1 MINSTTLPPASE
13 AVVIPD
19 TPRPERSCP
28 LVSGVTRERF
38 FGEIVPAARPV
49 VLKGLVEQ
57 WPAVIAARRS
67 PQAIADHL
75 RGFDQGRQVR
85 IISAAPSEGGRFF
98 YNEALT
104 GLNFSQRGGTVSEV
118 LDILLRPSD
127 GSAVAAQA
135 VTAPDILPGFSQA
148 NPSPLVGD
156 DVPARLW
163 ISSAAVVQ
171 THYDLND
178 NIACAVAG
186 RRRFILFPP
195 DQSRNLYIGP
205 LEHTPAGAPVS
216 MVRLEAPDLERYPR
230 FPEAWAAAEVADL
243 EPGDA
248 LFIPFMW
255 WHHVQSLDAFSVL
268 ANFWWNAA
276 PDQGAM
282 AALIHAVAA
291 IRDLPPGQ
299 RQAWAGLFDALVF
312 DAETPPGRHLPPER
326 RGVQGSLDEAGRRRL
341 HDMLVRTLSQG

>member
-1 MINSTTLPPASE
+1 MINSTALPPASE

-19 TPRPERSCP
+19 IPRPERSCP
-28 LVSGVTRERF
+28 QVSGVTRERF
-38 FGEIVPAARPV
+38 FEEIVPAARPV

-104 GLNFSQRGGTVSEV
+104 GLNFSQRAGTVSEV

-148 NPSPLVGD
+148 NPSPLVSD

-195 DQSRNLYIGP
+195 DQGRNLYIGP

-243 EPGDA
+243 APGDA

-255 WHHVQSLDAFSVL
+255 WHHVQSLDLFSVL

-276 PDQGAM
+276 PDHGAM
-282 AALIHAVAA
+282 AALVHAVAA
-291 IRDLPPGQ
+291 IRDLPPSQ

-312 DAETPPGRHLPPER
+312 EAETPPGRHLPPER
-326 RGVQGSLDEAGRRRL
+326 RGVQGPLDEAGRRRL
-341 HDMLVRTLSQG
+341 HEMLVRTLSQG

>member
-1 MINSTTLPPASE
+1 M
-13 AVVIPD
+13 
-19 TPRPERSCP
+19 
-28 LVSGVTRERF
+28 SGVTRERF
-38 FGEIVPAARPV
+38 FEEIVPAARPV
-49 VLKGLVEQ
+49 VLEGLIDH
-57 WPAVIAARRS
+57 WPAVAAARAS
-67 PQAIADHL
+67 PQAVADHL
-75 RGFDQGRQVR
+75 RGFDRGRQVR
-85 IISAAPSEGGRFF
+85 VISAAPSEGGRFF
-98 YNEALT
+98 YNAALT

-118 LDILLRPSD
+118 LDILLGPSD
-127 GSAVAAQA
+127 GSAVATQA
-135 VTAPDILPGFSQA
+135 VTAPEVLPGFSQA

-195 DQSRNLYIGP
+195 EQGRNLYIGP

-230 FPEAWAAAEVADL
+230 FPEAWTKAEVADL
-243 EPGDA
+243 KPGDA

-255 WHHVQSLDAFSVL
+255 WHHVQSLDPFSML

-276 PDQGAM
+276 PDHGAM

-291 IRDLPPGQ
+291 IRDLPAGQ

-326 RGVQGSLDEAGRRRL
+326 RGVQGPLDEDGRRRL
-341 HDMLVRTLSQG
+341 RDMVVRTLSQT

>member
-1 MINSTTLPPASE
+1 MLPD
-13 AVVIPD
+13 I
-19 TPRPERSCP
+19 PRPERTTP
-28 LVSGVTRERF
+28 QISGVTRERF
-38 FGEIVPAARPV
+38 FQEIVPAARPV
-49 VLKGLVEQ
+49 VLKGLVED
-57 WPAVIAARRS
+57 WPVIAAARRS
-67 PQAIADHL
+67 PQAAADHL
-75 RGFDQGRQVR
+75 RGFDIGRQVR
-85 IISAAPSEGGRFF
+85 IISAAPSESGRFF
-98 YNEALT
+98 YNETLT
-104 GLNFSQRGGTVSEV
+104 GLNFSQRGGAVSEV
-118 LDILLRPSD
+118 LDILLQPSD

-135 VTAPDILPGFSQA
+135 VAAPDVLPGFSQA

-195 DQSRNLYIGP
+195 DQARNLYVGP

-216 MVRLEAPDLERYPR
+216 MVRLEAPDLERHPR
-230 FPEAWAAAEVADL
+230 FPDAWAAAEVADL

-255 WHHVQSLDAFSVL
+255 WHHVQSLDRFSVL
-268 ANFWWNAA
+268 ANFWWNST
-276 PDQGAM
+276 PDHGAM

-326 RGVQGSLDEAGRRRL
+326 RGVQGALDEAGRRRL
-341 HDMLVRTLSQG
+341 RDMLVRTLSQT